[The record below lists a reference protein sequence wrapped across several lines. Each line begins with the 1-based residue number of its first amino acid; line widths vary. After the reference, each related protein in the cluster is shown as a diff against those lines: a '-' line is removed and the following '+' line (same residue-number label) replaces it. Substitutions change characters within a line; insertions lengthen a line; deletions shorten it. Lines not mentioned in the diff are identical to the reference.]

1 MSIIGLIMLM
11 GLVTKNAIL
20 LVDYAK
26 VLRGRGMER
35 REAVILAGRTRLRP
49 IVMTT
54 CAMIFGM
61 LPLALG
67 LGAGGEMRA
76 PMARAVIGGLITS
89 TLLTLVVVPVVYTL
103 LDDLSTWLFGRRKPH
118 AAAVATALLLA
129 VLPARAS
136 AQAAAPGSQLPPGGP
151 VTGVLVLTLDEALAR
166 AAGQNRDV
174 QKAREYQK
182 WVQGKYVEERAAVMP
197 DVTFGLTA
205 LRQYDDT
212 QSKLFRGISFPG
224 SDSGEGAE
232 IGEIFGGRQDGRVMA
247 VSVSQP
253 VFTWGQIGAAIR
265 AARIGFQYADAQLRR
280 FQQTVARDVSEAY
293 YEVIASGELV
303 GIAEENLAQKQRH
316 LDETKRKLPL
326 GTATDYDLLAAE
338 VELENA
344 RPALIR
350 AQNGVRISR
359 ERLRWLLAETTDV
372 DVAPLPPVTVEP
384 APAYDVVLAQAWQ
397 HRPELAELRFQ
408 RDIFKELVTIEQS
421 QGRPRV
427 DFTAGVGTRWLGLPS
442 ISSSGTTWNAAIV
455 ATVPLFDGMRT
466 KGRVAQARS
475 DVARA
480 TLDEASARDGI
491 AVEVRTAVD
500 ALREASEILGAIGGT
515 VRQAERLVFLAE
527 KGYELGVKTRLE
539 VQDAQVNLL
548 QARGN
553 FARAER
559 DYRVARVQLEWVSGI
574 LAINP

>member
-1 MSIIGLIMLM
+1 
-11 GLVTKNAIL
+11 
-20 LVDYAK
+20 
-26 VLRGRGMER
+26 
-35 REAVILAGRTRLRP
+35 
-49 IVMTT
+49 
-54 CAMIFGM
+54 M

-103 LDDLSTWLFGRRKPH
+103 LDDLSTWLFGRQKPH

-129 VLPARAS
+129 VLPAVAS
-136 AQAAAPGSQLPPGGP
+136 AQATAPGSQLPAR
-151 VTGVLVLTLDEALAR
+151 GVEAEARGALVVTLDEALAR
-166 AAGQNRDV
+166 AAEHNRDV

-182 WVQGKYVEERAAVMP
+182 WIQGKYVEERAAAMP

-212 QSKLFRGISFPG
+212 QSKLFRGFSFPG
-224 SDSGEGAE
+224 SDSGDGAE
-232 IGEIFGGRQDGRVMA
+232 IGEIFGGRQDGRVLGL
-247 VSVSQP
+247 SVSQP
-253 VFTWGQIGAAIR
+253 VFTWGQIGAGIR

-350 AQNGVRISR
+350 AQNGVRLSR
-359 ERLRWLLAETTDV
+359 ERLRWLLAETTEV
-372 DVAPLPPVTVEP
+372 DVAPLPPVTVEA
-384 APAYDVVLAQAWQ
+384 APAYEAVLAQAWQ

-408 RDIFKELVTIEQS
+408 RDIFKELVTIEQAR
-421 QGRPRV
+421 GRPRV
-427 DFTAGVGTRWLGLPS
+427 DFTAAVGERWLGLPS
-442 ISSSGTTWNAAIV
+442 ISSYGTTWNAAIV

-480 TLDEASARDGI
+480 TLDEARARDGI

-559 DYRVARVQLEWVSGI
+559 DYRVARVQLEWVAGT
-574 LAINP
+574 LAVIP